1 MRAGCVFDVA
11 SAIESESLI
20 SVPYVFELK
29 QHIQL
34 NLQHSN
40 RQVVRITRR
49 TVFGIYSAGQQVMLE
64 LLHPEVERLYEELAK
79 YQALCNLS
87 SRAILQQ
94 KFLALGERL
103 NYCIVLILSLTRTL
117 R

>member
-1 MRAGCVFDVA
+1 
-11 SAIESESLI
+11 
-20 SVPYVFELK
+20 
-29 QHIQL
+29 
-34 NLQHSN
+34 
-40 RQVVRITRR
+40 
-49 TVFGIYSAGQQVMLE
+49 MLE

-103 NYCIVLILSLTRTL
+103 NYCTVLILSLTRTL